1 MTSQPTTHIAAAGGL
16 ILRRH
21 RRKGLQVLICYRRR
35 YDDWTLPKGKL
46 DPGEG
51 ILGAALREVE
61 EETGYRCAPIAHH
74 GSVHY
79 TLKSGVDKIVD
90 YWTMEPIS
98 GGFQPNDE
106 IQRVRWVSPSEAD
119 RILSYEPDRRL
130 VKKVSDTWADDHPVL
145 YLVRHA
151 DAGNREEY
159 TGSDDTQRPLSVR
172 GWKQVKGVTKLL
184 RNRGITRLLSS
195 PYTRCHETLIPLS
208 EALGIEIER
217 HPALAET
224 ASAGE
229 VKDLIDEVRTGRVA
243 LCTHGNIVPA
253 ALQHLE
259 RSGTQM
265 VDPFACQKGSIWV
278 ATTPEGEQTQARY
291 VPPSV

>member
-1 MTSQPTTHIAAAGGL
+1 MTSQSTSHIAAAGGL
-16 ILRRH
+16 VLRQH

-35 YDDWTLPKGKL
+35 YEDWTLPKGKL

-74 GSVHY
+74 GSVQY
-79 TLKSGVDKIVD
+79 PLKSGTDKIVD

-98 GGFQPNDE
+98 GEFQPNDE
-106 IQRVRWVSPSEAD
+106 IQRVRWLSPAEAVD
-119 RILSYEPDRRL
+119 VLSYKPDRKL
-130 VKKVSDTWADDHPVL
+130 VRNVSDTWAADHPVL

-151 DAGNREEY
+151 EAGKRDEY
-159 TGSDDTQRPLSVR
+159 TGPDDTRRPLSVR
-172 GWKQVKGVTKLL
+172 GWRQVNGITKLL
-184 RNRGITRLLSS
+184 RNRGITRLLTS
-195 PYTRCHETLIPLS
+195 PYTRCHETFLPLS
-208 EALGIEIER
+208 EVLGIEVEL

-224 ASAGE
+224 ANAAE
-229 VKDLIDEVRTGRVA
+229 VTELIDEVRTARVA
-243 LCTHGNIVPA
+243 LCTHGNIIPA

-265 VDPFACQKGSIWV
+265 VDPFACQKGSLWV

-291 VPPSV
+291 VPPLA